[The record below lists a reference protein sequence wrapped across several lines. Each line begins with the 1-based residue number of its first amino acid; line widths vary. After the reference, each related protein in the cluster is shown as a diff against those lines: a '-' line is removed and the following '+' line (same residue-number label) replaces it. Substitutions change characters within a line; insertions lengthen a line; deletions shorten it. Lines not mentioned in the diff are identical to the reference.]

1 MFFKIGFVYTR
12 KDFYT
17 WKYFPQI
24 FEIFVGNLWN
34 VCNFLSTKD
43 KLLKFRVVEDTY
55 GLFHSGSKQRRNV

>member
-34 VCNFLSTKD
+34 ICNFLSTKG
-43 KLLKFRVVEDTY
+43 KLLKFRVVED
-55 GLFHSGSKQRRNV
+55 LNIFLNLNV